1 MRTFDPGFLEMSPQ
15 SEEWRKEHEQLIA
28 RVTVATAFTRKYP
41 GMYEQLQESFNLR
54 RTIEACMLQLDS
66 IGPRFFDTA
75 AAIERSTAFEEG
87 IEREMRQIEAMNK
100 SINPPPP
107 PPQPADSDLDD
118 GPAPYTGQYL

>member
-41 GMYEQLQESFNLR
+41 GMYEQLQESF
-54 RTIEACMLQLDS
+54 
-66 IGPRFFDTA
+66 
-75 AAIERSTAFEEG
+75 
-87 IEREMRQIEAMNK
+87 K